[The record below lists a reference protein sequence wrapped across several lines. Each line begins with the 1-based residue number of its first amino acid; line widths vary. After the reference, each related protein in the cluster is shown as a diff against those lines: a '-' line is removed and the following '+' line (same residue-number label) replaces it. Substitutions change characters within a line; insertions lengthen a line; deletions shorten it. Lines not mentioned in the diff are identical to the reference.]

1 MNTKNIHQVV
11 SFRAPVR
18 AVYNSLMNS
27 RQHSRIAG
35 MRVTIGSRPGSRFS
49 VWGGGIHGFTLQLK
63 ANKKIVQAWRSE
75 DWPKDHYSVAI
86 FNFQKAG
93 KGTRLTFEQYGVPKT
108 KYRDISDGWKT
119 YYWAPMKHL
128 LEK

>member
-18 AVYNSLMNS
+18 AVYNSLMNP

-86 FNFQKAG
+86 YSFQKAG
-93 KGTRLTFEQYGVPKT
+93 KGTG
-108 KYRDISDGWKT
+108 
-119 YYWAPMKHL
+119 
-128 LEK
+128 